1 MTEERNT
8 ETSENDAKT
17 VEPAVDAVEAGQVL
31 EEEKTDY
38 KPRKSFV
45 TQNAEDRRLPSKH
58 LTFRLKTQA
67 FEQTMQIIKDDYSG
81 DKSKFMREL
90 VRDRLMWAK
99 RREKFVDELVAQ
111 MVEYGVTLHD
121 LSKRGAPLDD
131 ASAQK

>member
-8 ETSENDAKT
+8 ETVENNEKPARDSLSQAE
-17 VEPAVDAVEAGQVL
+17 EPEAI

-45 TQNAEDRRLPSKH
+45 TQNPEDHRLPSKH

-67 FEQTMQIIKDDYSG
+67 FEQTMQIINEEYAG
-81 DKSKFMREL
+81 DKSKFMRDL
-90 VRDRLMWAK
+90 VKNRLMWAK
-99 RREKFVDELVAQ
+99 RREKFIDELVAT
-111 MVEYGVTLHD
+111 MLEFGVTLHD

-131 ASAQK
+131 ASVQK